1 MRSAKKLLYIA
12 TYNQN
17 TEPGVHFKVQ
27 GFVRAARNNGFNTEI
42 FHRPKKQLKS
52 ILAVMFTLIKT
63 NAKYIIVRSLNL
75 SNIYAIPFLIIC
87 RLQGKYL
94 CLDVATPRK
103 AAYHEIYEKRR
114 GSFKKI
120 TFALM
125 HYLNGP
131 WTMWPYNKVIQYG
144 EEGAYFLFGNRKRT
158 IYLGNGIDLSRMPL
172 RKKNYVW
179 PDKYL
184 NLVGVGNISDYHGF
198 DRIIR
203 ALYQWN
209 FADEIKYKVKF
220 TIIGEGDY
228 LEVLKDLVTKLNL
241 EKFVRFEGQRDS
253 DYIIKSYSES
263 HLAVSSLGLFRIN
276 LNVSG
281 VLKAREYCLVGI
293 PFIACGKDVDFPT
306 ELPFRMIVS
315 NDESIDDILKIFEK
329 FDRVTNTFTDEEIRN
344 YALSNLSFETQFKK
358 IGI

>member
-1 MRSAKKLLYIA
+1 M
-12 TYNQN
+12 
-17 TEPGVHFKVQ
+17 P
-27 GFVRAARNNGFNTEI
+27 
-42 FHRPKKQLKS
+42 
-52 ILAVMFTLIKT
+52 
-63 NAKYIIVRSLNL
+63 
-75 SNIYAIPFLIIC
+75 
-87 RLQGKYL
+87 
-94 CLDVATPRK
+94 TPRK
-103 AAYHEIYEKRR
+103 SAYYEVMNKRT
-114 GSFKKI
+114 GFKKI
-120 TFALM
+120 TYFVL

-158 IYLGNGIDLSRMPL
+158 IYLGNGIDLNRMPL

-203 ALYQWN
+203 AVYQWN
-209 FADEIKYKVKF
+209 LSHDIKYKVKF
-220 TIIGEGDY
+220 TVIGEGDY

-241 EKFVRFEGQRDS
+241 EKFVRFKGHRDS
-253 DYIIKSYSES
+253 DYILKSYSES

-276 LNVSG
+276 LNISG
-281 VLKAREYCLVGI
+281 VLKAREYCLAGI

-315 NDESIDDILKIFEK
+315 NDESIDDILRVFKK
-329 FDRVTNTFTDEEIRN
+329 FDWVRNAFTDEEIRN